1 MFCIFISWIWQPKL
15 KVVQL
20 AFGPKSVSL
29 RRWSWWPPPAV
40 TDHKINSH
48 PPWPPS
54 PDPSQRFF
62 RLYRPSMQCPRM
74 VQALRWVRGMC
85 LGERACVQRW
95 RREGR
100 GESRH
105 LCPPGARRQQ
115 LSSQVSGSYLCCSF
129 QREIND
135 LVKTSH
141 APCCGLGPS
150 QRSCSAEPFY
160 KPATIYTPNEV
171 LINYRAALPGGGR
184 VNTSF

>member
-1 MFCIFISWIWQPKL
+1 MELVTTTCCNWSQDQQPPTL
-15 KVVQL
+15 
-20 AFGPKSVSL
+20 GPRPLTPVRDSSDCTGL
-29 RRWSWWPPPAV
+29 LCNAPEW
-40 TDHKINSH
+40 
-48 PPWPPS
+48 
-54 PDPSQRFF
+54 
-62 RLYRPSMQCPRM
+62 YRPLDELEECVCPSEHVFRD
-74 VQALRWVRGMC
+74 GD
-85 LGERACVQRW
+85 G
-95 RREGR
+95 REG

-105 LCPPGARRQQ
+105 LYPPGARRQQ

-171 LINYRAALPGGGR
+171 LINYCTALPGGGR